1 MPAAM
6 VPQRRT
12 LLFLPVVLAI
22 STGCPKRI
30 VDFGKDGEPRSAE
43 ELLKRITFA
52 ESQIYALKGDA
63 RLGVD
68 SPQGKGSVT
77 LFAAVAHP
85 AFIHLEQLDFFGR
98 PQGVLVTDGT
108 RFGLYNSQDGKYY
121 RGPASPAN
129 LGRFLPVVM
138 PPKELAA
145 VMLGRAPRI
154 PVDSLEMRFDDGKQL
169 LVLVIN
175 RGKVRQTLL
184 VQPPSY
190 RVVKSTAE
198 NLTAYDLS
206 FGDIVT
212 ENGVTLPKEAHLDAK
227 IAKTSVDLIWKD
239 VAINEAPD
247 LTLFEMEPPEGVE
260 VIEVDAN
267 GDPARTP

>member
-1 MPAAM
+1 MPAAIA
-6 VPQRRT
+6 PQR
-12 LLFLPVVLAI
+12 LIWLFISLAL
-22 STGCPKRI
+22 SACPRPR
-30 VDFGKDGEPRSAE
+30 VDFGKDGEPKSAE
-43 ELLKRITFA
+43 ELLARVKYA
-52 ESQIYALKGDA
+52 ESQIFSLKGDA

-77 LFAAVAHP
+77 LFAAVTHP
-85 AFIHLEQLDFFGR
+85 AYIHIEQLDFFGR
-98 PQGVLVTDGT
+98 PQGVLVTDGV

-138 PPKELAA
+138 PPAELAG

-154 PVDSLEMRFDDGKQL
+154 PIDTLAMRFDDRLQL
-169 LVLVIN
+169 FVLTIT
-175 RGKVRQTLL
+175 RGKVKQTLH

-198 NLTAYDLS
+198 NLNVYELAFADL
-206 FGDIVT
+206 VT
-212 ENGVTLPKEAHLDAK
+212 QGGVTLPKQASLDAK
-227 IAKTSVDLIWKD
+227 LSKTAVELVWKD

-247 LTLFEMEPPEGVE
+247 MTLYDFEPPEGVP
-260 VIEVDAN
+260 VVEVDAN
-267 GDPARTP
+267 GDPSQPAAQ